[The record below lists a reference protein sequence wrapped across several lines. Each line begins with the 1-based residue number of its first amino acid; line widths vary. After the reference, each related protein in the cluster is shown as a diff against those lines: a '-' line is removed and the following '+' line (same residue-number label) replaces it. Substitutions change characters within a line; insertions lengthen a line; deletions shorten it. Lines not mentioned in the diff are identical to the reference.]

1 MRRKP
6 SKAQIKNKCEG
17 TFEEIKEAVTNGAI
31 LETVNFWNCREYW
44 IKYPKGGTHRITKR
58 IYDKLNTNH

>member
-6 SKAQIKNKCEG
+6 SKAQFKSKCEG
-17 TFEEIKEAVTNGAI
+17 TFEEIKESVSNGAI
-31 LETVNFWNCREYW
+31 LEPVNRWGEYW
-44 IKYPKGGTHRITKR
+44 IKYKAGGAHRITKR